1 MRSELPRA
9 SVSGRGFRPDPARVT
24 RVPGELRETLDVALS
39 LDSHR
44 VARREVADQAFDPI
58 ADLQREMG
66 RRGPGEGP
74 DFLDRDPMPG
84 RQAIRPALHRPA
96 TYFYPYGAA
105 NPDVGSVEEI
115 KAQMEKLR
123 VQYLIIDPMDGYAE
137 GKATLRL
144 FGQIVASYGAKARLV
159 FRSTDGKH
167 RIYALESK

>member
-1 MRSELPRA
+1 MIWDDQTTRA
-9 SVSGRGFRPDPARVT
+9 VYGS
-24 RVPGELRETLDVALS
+24 RVPYGWHGFEESFGWIRQNTRS
-39 LDSHR
+39 DS
-44 VARREVADQAFDPI
+44 VLGTAY
-58 ADLQREMG
+58 
-66 RRGPGEGP
+66 
-74 DFLDRDPMPG
+74 DPMYFLYTG